1 MTKID
6 VSQISG
12 QTLRVFLAVF
22 DEVSVSQA
30 ALKLGVSQS
39 SASHTLEK
47 LRGVLGVE
55 LFQKS
60 GRGIVPTAAATRVA
74 PQVRQL
80 LADLEALGETEVY
93 APETD
98 PRPIVIA
105 MNGGAMA
112 VAARAI
118 QQAVW
123 DVLPMKR
130 VTIRELGARDNLEET
145 MNRMDLDAAIV
156 PRLNS
161 YSNSLRT
168 MALFE
173 DASAVFYDPNARGPI
188 TSVQEYGAAH
198 HIVLVFGGRTK
209 STVEQRLEEFAIRRE
224 VTVGV
229 PNVWLLAE
237 AMRDTSLVATLPA
250 KLHEGVMAEFAMCPV
265 PFSMPNIPFDLIW
278 HLRQENSPRN
288 RWIRNVIQG
297 CFTGRNESCL
307 SSGR

>member
-168 MALFE
+168 TALFE
-173 DASAVFYDPNARGPI
+173 DASAVFYDPNAHGPI
-188 TSVQEYGAAH
+188 TTVQ
-198 HIVLVFGGRTK
+198 
-209 STVEQRLEEFAIRRE
+209 
-224 VTVGV
+224 
-229 PNVWLLAE
+229 
-237 AMRDTSLVATLPA
+237 
-250 KLHEGVMAEFAMCPV
+250 
-265 PFSMPNIPFDLIW
+265 
-278 HLRQENSPRN
+278 
-288 RWIRNVIQG
+288 
-297 CFTGRNESCL
+297 
-307 SSGR
+307 

>member
-6 VSQISG
+6 VSQING
-12 QTLRVFLAVF
+12 QTLRVFLMVF

-39 SASHTLEK
+39 SVSHTLEK
-47 LRGVLGVE
+47 LRGILGVE

-60 GRGIVPTAAATRVA
+60 GRGIVPTSAATRFA
-74 PQVRQL
+74 PQIRQI
-80 LADLEALGETEVY
+80 LADLEALGESESY
-93 APETD
+93 APQTD

-112 VAARAI
+112 VAAREI
-118 QQAVW
+118 QTAVW
-123 DVLPMKR
+123 SEVPNKR

-145 MNRMDLDAAIV
+145 INRMDLDAAIV

-161 YSNSLRT
+161 YVNTLRT
-168 MALFE
+168 TTLYE
-173 DASAVFYDPNARGPI
+173 DTSAVFYDSTMRGPI
-188 TSVQEYGAAH
+188 TTVEDYGAAH
-198 HIVLVFGGRTK
+198 HIVLDFGGRTK
-209 STVEQRLEEFAIRRE
+209 STVEQRLEEFAIRRQ

-237 AMRDTSLVATLPA
+237 AMRNTPLIATLPA
-250 KLHEGVMAEFAMCPV
+250 KLHDGVMAEFATSAT
-265 PFSMPNIPFDLIW
+265 PFSMPDISFDLIW

-288 RWIRNVIQG
+288 RWIRSVIQR
-297 CFTGRNESCL
+297 CFTE
-307 SSGR
+307 

>member
-1 MTKID
+1 MIKID
-6 VSQISG
+6 VSQING

-39 SASHTLEK
+39 SVSHTLEK
-47 LRGVLGVE
+47 LRGTLGVE
-55 LFQKS
+55 LFQRS
-60 GRGIVPTAAATRVA
+60 GRGIVPTAAATRMA
-74 PQVRQL
+74 QQMRQI
-80 LADLEALGETEVY
+80 LADLEALGETETY
-93 APETD
+93 SPETD

-118 QQAVW
+118 QTAVW
-123 DVLPMKR
+123 KEVPNKR

-145 MNRMDLDAAIV
+145 INRMDLDAAIV

-161 YSNSLRT
+161 YANTLRT
-168 MALFE
+168 QALYE
-173 DASAVFYDPNARGPI
+173 DTSAVFYDPNMRGPI
-188 TSVQEYGAAH
+188 TSVEDYGAAH
-198 HIVLVFGGRTK
+198 HIVLDFGGRTK
-209 STVEQRLEEFAIRRE
+209 STVEQRLEEFAIRRQ

-237 AMRDTSLVATLPA
+237 AMRNTPLIATLPA
-250 KLHEGVMAEFAMCPV
+250 KLHDGVMAEFATSV
-265 PFSMPNIPFDLIW
+265 TPFSMPDIPFDLIW

-288 RWIRNVIQG
+288 RWIRSVIQR
-297 CFTGRNESCL
+297 CFTK
-307 SSGR
+307 